1 MARKDLIRTLF
12 ILNSNHFFLSLNVSV
27 ILHIN
32 VTETFI
38 DAMKF
43 QIETAMTQSTVFM
56 QPFFT

>member
-12 ILNSNHFFLSLNVSV
+12 ILNSNQFFLSLNVSV

-32 VTETFI
+32 VKETFI